1 MLRRFSG
8 KLKLYRRYGRRCL
21 DVRQKSAEPE
31 SAEPESAEA
40 EQAEPKPESE
50 PAGAAEPE
58 PALTAR
64 YTGQS
69 MGESVQGHS
78 PPWGFT
84 GA

>member
-31 SAEPESAEA
+31 SAEA

-50 PAGAAEPE
+50 SEPAGAAEPAEPE

-69 MGESVQGHS
+69 MGEGVQGHS
-78 PPWGFT
+78 PPCGFT

>member
-31 SAEPESAEA
+31 
-40 EQAEPKPESE
+40 
-50 PAGAAEPE
+50 
-58 PALTAR
+58 PALTAP
-64 YTGQS
+64 YTEQS
-69 MGESVQGHS
+69 MGEGVQGHS
-78 PPWGFT
+78 PPCGFT